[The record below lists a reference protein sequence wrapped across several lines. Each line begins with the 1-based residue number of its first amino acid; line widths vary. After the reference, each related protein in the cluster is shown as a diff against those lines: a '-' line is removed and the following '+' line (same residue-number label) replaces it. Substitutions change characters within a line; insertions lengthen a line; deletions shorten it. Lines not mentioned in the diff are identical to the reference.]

1 MRFANVAAI
10 LLGAVVLAGC
20 GDSPLY
26 SDLTERQANEVQAA
40 LLSARIEARKSPM
53 TKAKGWAV
61 TVAQG
66 DIPRAMAVLN
76 ASGLPRQQQ
85 RTLGEV
91 FPKEGFVS
99 SPLEE
104 RARYVFALSQE
115 VERTLMQL
123 DGIVEAR
130 VHIALPE
137 RNVLDETPDSA
148 SASVVIIERPG
159 AQLEARETDI
169 KAIVTDGVEG
179 LKDINRVTVK
189 FFTRRGSDVSPSLAT
204 GSGRSWSAPI
214 AASVGIL
221 FVAIISG
228 ASIRFLRRAPAERR
242 APSAPRAP
250 PAAAPRRSV

>member
-1 MRFANVAAI
+1 MRIATLPA
-10 LLGAVVLAGC
+10 LLFGVVLLAGC
-20 GDSPLY
+20 GSSPLY

-40 LLSARIEARKSPM
+40 LLSARIEAQKSAM
-53 TKAKGWAV
+53 AKGKGWAV
-61 TVAQG
+61 TVAQSE
-66 DIPRAMAVLN
+66 IPRAMAVLN
-76 ASGLPRQQQ
+76 AAGLPRQQL
-85 RTLGEV
+85 RTLGDV

-123 DGIVEAR
+123 DGVVEAR

-137 RNVLDETPDSA
+137 RSVLDERPESA
-148 SASVVIIERPG
+148 SASVVIIERAG

-189 FFTRRGSDVSPSLAT
+189 FFTRSQYDASAVRTA
-204 GSGRSWSAPI
+204 GSGSWSAPLAT
-214 AASVGIL
+214 AAGVMLAAIVG
-221 FVAIISG
+221 G
-228 ASIRFLRRAPAERR
+228 AGVRFLG
-242 APSAPRAP
+242 PRADVRVLP
-250 PAAAPRRSV
+250 G